1 MDMTEMQPLVQAAA
15 LEITAQDPDVHTVGV
30 ALRWNQPVLR
40 AVRRSSLRAQARAL
54 PERVEGLSLL
64 VEEAPQALVPLH
76 KIPGTSV
83 QAATL
88 PEQEQQ
94 RPLTLGLQVQN
105 IDHDLRNLDATNG
118 YRTVGTLGCFVQIG
132 SEVQLLSNN
141 HVLAGENTAQINDRI
156 QQPGALEIVPEQVV
170 AELSAFVPLTFVPEG
185 QLGMA
190 EGVNYV
196 DAATA
201 RLTPGTDH
209 VRAYQ
214 PHHRVRAPGLVRDP
228 RPGEE
233 VYKVGRTTGL
243 TRGRVNAVL
252 VEAGP
257 VGYEGGAAF
266 FRRSFSVQGLMG
278 TLFSSGGDSGSAIVA
293 AQDGALLGLLYAGN
307 GVETYACSA
316 AEALNALG
324 ATLAV

>member
-15 LEITAQDPDVHTVGV
+15 LEITTQDPDVHTVGV

-64 VEEAPQALVPLH
+64 VEEAPHALVPLH
-76 KIPGTSV
+76 KIPGASA

-105 IDHDLRNLDATNG
+105 IDHDLRDGAVARG
-118 YRTVGTLGCFVQIG
+118 YRTVGTLGCFVQVKG
-132 SEVQLLSNN
+132 EMQMLSNN
-141 HVLAGENTAQINDRI
+141 HVLAGENDAQINDRI
-156 QQPGALEIVPEQVV
+156 QQPGALGVVPEQVV
-170 AELSAFVPLTFVPEG
+170 AELSAFVPLVFVPEG
-185 QLGMA
+185 QLGMT
-190 EGVNYV
+190 ESVNLV

-201 RLTPGTDH
+201 RLSAGTDPTT
-209 VRAYQ
+209 AYLS
-214 PHHRVRAPGLVRDP
+214 HHRVRAPGLVRDP

-243 TRGRVNAVL
+243 TRGQSQRGFGRGGTGRLRGGRSVL
-252 VEAGP
+252 PPFVL
-257 VGYEGGAAF
+257 
-266 FRRSFSVQGLMG
+266 RHR
-278 TLFSSGGDSGSAIVA
+278 D
-293 AQDGALLGLLYAGN
+293 
-307 GVETYACSA
+307 
-316 AEALNALG
+316 
-324 ATLAV
+324 

>member
-15 LEITAQDPDVHTVGV
+15 LDITTQDPDVHTVGV
-30 ALRWNQPVLR
+30 ALRWNRPVLR
-40 AVRRSSLRAQARAL
+40 AVRRSSLRAQARTL

-64 VEEAPQALVPLH
+64 VEEAPHALVPLH

-88 PEQEQQ
+88 PEQERQ

-105 IDHDLRNLDATNG
+105 IDHDLRGGAVARG

-132 SEVQLLSNN
+132 GEVQMLSNN
-141 HVLAGENTAQINDRI
+141 HVLAGENDAQINDRI
-156 QQPGALEIVPEQVV
+156 QQPGALGVVPEQVV
-170 AELSAFVPLTFVPEG
+170 ASLSAFVPLVFVPDG

-190 EGVNYV
+190 ESVNLV

-201 RLTPGTDH
+201 RLMAGTDH
-209 VRAYQ
+209 TKAYL

-243 TRGRVNAVL
+243 TRGRIVSVL

-266 FRRSFSVQGLMG
+266 FRRSFAVQGLMG

>member
-1 MDMTEMQPLVQAAA
+1 MQPLVQAAA
-15 LEITAQDPDVHTVGV
+15 LEITTQDPDVHAVGLD
-30 ALRWNQPVLR
+30 LRWNQPVLR
-40 AVRRSSLRAQARAL
+40 AVRRAGLRAQAAAL
-54 PERVEGLSLL
+54 PERIEGLSLL
-64 VEEAPQALVPLH
+64 VEEAPAPLVPLH
-76 KIPGTSV
+76 KIPGASA

-88 PEQEQQ
+88 PEQEYQ
-94 RPLTLGLQVQN
+94 RPLALGLQVQN
-105 IDHDLRNLDATNG
+105 IDHDLRGGAAASG
-118 YRTVGTLGCFVQIG
+118 YRTVGTLGCFVQNEG
-132 SEVQLLSNN
+132 EMQMLSNN
-141 HVLAGENTAQINDRI
+141 HVLAGENDAQINDRI
-156 QQPGALEIVPEQVV
+156 QQPGALEIVSEQVV
-170 AELSAFVPLTFVPEG
+170 AELSAFVPLVFVPDG

-190 EGVNYV
+190 EGVNLV

-201 RLTPGTDH
+201 RLMAGTDPTT
-209 VRAYQ
+209 AYL

-243 TRGRVNAVL
+243 TRGRVSAVL

-307 GVETYACSA
+307 GVETYACPA
-316 AEALNALG
+316 TEALSALG
-324 ATLAV
+324 ATLTV